1 MRFMNR
7 AYNWV
12 EALIRMQLINKLDK
26 DTRRKIR
33 RFITNPT
40 AMLGFTLLL
49 AFILVA
55 ILAPVLAPPAD
66 PQNPYII
73 PRLGFLT
80 EPQPPSAE
88 AIFGTTEGQ
97 YDIFYAVVW
106 GTRTAFKIGFLV
118 VACTSLIGM
127 TVGAVAGYYC
137 GLTDEILMRV
147 TDVFMS
153 VPFLIAVIVL
163 TTILGKGLDKV
174 IIAMIAFDWMDT
186 ARLLRG
192 NVLQAR
198 EEEYV
203 QAARSLGFNDLRII
217 VAHILP
223 NTTFPV
229 LIQATMRIGTLVV
242 VASGLSF
249 LGLGAPQD
257 YADWGQI
264 ISYSRNWQG
273 LEFWYTIFF
282 PGIGMVLFVLSW
294 NLCGD
299 ALRDIFDPRLN

>member
-1 MRFMNR
+1 MFFIKN
-7 AYNWV
+7 
-12 EALIRMQLINKLDK
+12 LDK
-26 DTRRKIR
+26 DTRRKLKKL
-33 RFITNPT
+33 FTNPT
-40 AMLGFTLLL
+40 ALLGFFLL
-49 AFILVA
+49 AFYITVA
-55 ILAPVLAPPAD
+55 VFAPVLAPPAD
-66 PQNPYII
+66 PDNPYVI
-73 PRLGFLT
+73 PRHGFLT
-80 EPQPPSAE
+80 EPQPPSSE
-88 AIFGTTEGQ
+88 NIFGTTEGQ

-106 GTRTAFKIGFLV
+106 GTRTAFKIGFMV
-118 VACTSLIGM
+118 VFFTTLIGM
-127 TVGAVAGYYC
+127 AIGAVAGYYR
-137 GLTDEILMRV
+137 GMVDEILMRV

-163 TTILGKGLDKV
+163 TTMLGKGLDKV
-174 IIAMIAFDWMDT
+174 IIALIAFDWMDT

-203 QAARSLGFNDLRII
+203 QAARSLGLSDFSII
-217 VAHILP
+217 TVHLLP

-282 PGIGMVLFVLSW
+282 PALGMVLFVLAW
-294 NLCGD
+294 NLIGD
-299 ALRDIFDPRLN
+299 ALRDIFDPRLS

>member
-1 MRFMNR
+1 MFFFKN
-7 AYNWV
+7 
-12 EALIRMQLINKLDK
+12 LDK
-26 DTRRKIR
+26 DTQRKIKKLFR
-33 RFITNPT
+33 NPT
-40 AMLGFTLLL
+40 ALLGFLLL
-49 AFILVA
+49 AVYISVA
-55 ILAPVLAPPAD
+55 VLAPVLAAPVD
-66 PQNPYII
+66 PENPYII
-73 PRLGFLT
+73 PRDGFLT

-88 AIFGTTEGQ
+88 NIFGTTEGQ

-106 GTRTAFKIGFLV
+106 GTRTAFKIGFMV
-118 VACTSLIGM
+118 VFCTTVIGM
-127 TVGAVAGYYC
+127 AVGATAGYYR
-137 GLTDEILMRV
+137 GVVEEILMRI
-147 TDVFMS
+147 TDIFMS
-153 VPFLIAVIVL
+153 MPFLIAVIVL
-163 TTILGKGLDKV
+163 TTMLGKGLDKV
-174 IIAMIAFDWMDT
+174 IIALIAFDWMDT

-203 QAARSLGFNDLRII
+203 QAARALGLSDLRII
-217 VAHILP
+217 VAHVLP

-282 PGIGMVLFVLSW
+282 PAVGMVLFVLSW
-294 NLCGD
+294 NLIGD
-299 ALRDIFDPRLN
+299 ALRDIFDPRLG

>member
-1 MRFMNR
+1 MYIFQN
-7 AYNWV
+7 
-12 EALIRMQLINKLDK
+12 LDK
-26 DTRRKIR
+26 DTRRKVKKL
-33 RFITNPT
+33 FTNPT
-40 AMLGFTLLL
+40 ALLGFALL
-49 AFILVA
+49 AGYILVA
-55 ILAPVLAPPAD
+55 AAAPLLAPPAD
-66 PQNPYII
+66 PLTPYII

-88 AIFGTTEGQ
+88 TIFGTTEGQ

-106 GTRTAFKIGFLV
+106 GTRTAFKIGLLV
-118 VACTSLIGM
+118 VCCTTLIGM
-127 TVGAVAGYYC
+127 FVGAIAGYYR
-137 GLTDEILMRV
+137 GVIDEILMRV

-153 VPFLIAVIVL
+153 IPFLIAVIVL

-174 IIAMIAFDWMDT
+174 IIALIAFDWMDT

-192 NVLQAR
+192 SVLQAR

-203 QAARSLGFNDLRII
+203 QAARSLGLNDFRII
-217 VAHILP
+217 VVHILP
-223 NTTFPV
+223 NVTFPV
-229 LIQATMRIGTLVV
+229 IIQATMRIGTLVV

-282 PGIGMVLFVLSW
+282 PAMGMVFFVLAW
-294 NLCGD
+294 NLIGD
-299 ALRDIFDPRLN
+299 ALRDIFDPHLA

>member
-1 MRFMNR
+1 MTRG
-7 AYNWV
+7 YNSV
-12 EALIRMQLINKLDK
+12 EDRPGMKLFKNLDK
-26 DTRRKIR
+26 DTRRKLKKL
-33 RFITNPT
+33 FTNPT
-40 AMLGFTLLL
+40 AVLGFVLL
-49 AFILVA
+49 AAYILVA
-55 ILAPVLAPPAD
+55 ALAPVLAPPAD
-66 PQNPYII
+66 SQNPYLI

-88 AIFGTTEGQ
+88 TIFGTTEGQ

-118 VACTSLIGM
+118 VFCTTLIGVA
-127 TVGAVAGYYC
+127 VGAMAGYYR
-137 GLTDEILMRV
+137 GVLDEILMRI

-153 VPFLIAVIVL
+153 IPFLIAVIVL

-174 IIAMIAFDWMDT
+174 IIALIAFDWMDT

-203 QAARSLGFNDLRII
+203 QAARSLGLNDLRII
-217 VAHILP
+217 VMHILP

-282 PGIGMVLFVLSW
+282 PALGMVLFVLAW
-294 NLCGD
+294 NLIGD
-299 ALRDIFDPRLN
+299 ALRDIFDPRLS

>member
-1 MRFMNR
+1 MIR
-7 AYNWV
+7 AYNSV
-12 EALIRMQLINKLDK
+12 EDPIVMQFLKILDK
-26 DTRRKIR
+26 DTRRKVKK
-33 RFITNPT
+33 FFKNPT
-40 AMLGFTLLL
+40 AMVGLILLA

-55 ILAPVLAPPAD
+55 ILAPVLAPPVD

-106 GTRTAFKIGFLV
+106 GTRTAFKIGFIV
-118 VACTSLIGM
+118 VFCTTLIGM
-127 TVGAVAGYYC
+127 AVGAAAGYYR
-137 GLTDEILMRV
+137 GVTDEILMRV

-153 VPFLIAVIVL
+153 IPFLIAVIVL
-163 TTILGKGLDKV
+163 TTMLGKGLDKV
-174 IIAMIAFDWMDT
+174 VIAMIAFDWMDT

-203 QAARSLGFNDLRII
+203 QAARSIGLNDLRII
-217 VAHILP
+217 IVHILP

-282 PGIGMVLFVLSW
+282 PGIGMVLFVLAW
-294 NLCGD
+294 NLSGD
-299 ALRDIFDPRLN
+299 ALRDIFDPRLG

>member
-1 MRFMNR
+1 MLSTTR
-7 AYNWV
+7 ASSSV
-12 EALIRMQLINKLDK
+12 EDRIGMQLFKNLDK
-26 DTRRKIR
+26 DTRRKLKKL
-33 RFITNPT
+33 FTNPT
-40 AMLGFTLLL
+40 ALLGCVLL
-49 AFILVA
+49 AFYLLVA
-55 ILAPVLAPPAD
+55 VLAPLLAPPSD

-97 YDIFYAVVW
+97 NDIFYAVVW

-118 VACTSLIGM
+118 VFCTTLIGM
-127 TVGAVAGYYC
+127 AVGAVAGYYR
-137 GLTDEILMRV
+137 GVTDEILMRI

-153 VPFLIAVIVL
+153 IPFLIAVIVL
-163 TTILGKGLDKV
+163 TTLLGKGLNKV
-174 IIAMIAFDWMDT
+174 IIALIAFDWMDT

-203 QAARSLGFNDLRII
+203 QAARALGFSDFRII
-217 VAHILP
+217 VMHILP

-282 PGIGMVLFVLSW
+282 PAFGMVLFVLAW
-294 NLCGD
+294 NLIGD
-299 ALRDIFDPRLN
+299 ALRDIFDPRLG

>member
-1 MRFMNR
+1 
-7 AYNWV
+7 
-12 EALIRMQLINKLDK
+12 MQLYINLDK
-26 DTRRKIR
+26 DTRRRVKKL
-33 RFITNPT
+33 FTNPT
-40 AMLGFTLLL
+40 AVLGFTLL
-49 AFILVA
+49 AVYILVA
-55 ILAPVLAPPAD
+55 ALAPVLAPPAD
-66 PQNPYII
+66 SQNPYII
-73 PRLGFLT
+73 PRLGFMT
-80 EPQPPSAE
+80 EPQPPSAQT
-88 AIFGTTEGQ
+88 IFGTTEGQ

-118 VACTSLIGM
+118 VFCTTLFGVA
-127 TVGAVAGYYC
+127 VGAVAGYYR
-137 GLTDEILMRV
+137 GVVDEILMRV

-153 VPFLIAVIVL
+153 IPFLIAVIVL
-163 TTILGKGLDKV
+163 TTMLGKGLDKV
-174 IIAMIAFDWMDT
+174 IIALIAFDWMDT

-203 QAARSLGFNDLRII
+203 QAARSLGLSDLRII
-217 VAHILP
+217 VMHILP

-282 PGIGMVLFVLSW
+282 PALGMVLFVLAW
-294 NLCGD
+294 NLIGD
-299 ALRDIFDPRLN
+299 ALRDIFDPRLG

>member
-1 MRFMNR
+1 
-7 AYNWV
+7 
-12 EALIRMQLINKLDK
+12 MQPLKKLDK
-26 DTRRKIR
+26 DTRRKVKKL
-33 RFITNPT
+33 FTNPT
-40 AMLGFTLLL
+40 AILGFTLLTV
-49 AFILVA
+49 FILVA
-55 ILAPVLAPPAD
+55 ALAPVLAPPAD
-66 PQNPYII
+66 PQNHYII

-88 AIFGTTEGQ
+88 TIFGTTEGQ

-118 VACTSLIGM
+118 VFCTTLIGVA
-127 TVGAVAGYYC
+127 VGAVAGYYR
-137 GLTDEILMRV
+137 GATDEILMRV

-153 VPFLIAVIVL
+153 IPFLIAVIVL

-174 IIAMIAFDWMDT
+174 IIALIAFDWMDT

-192 NVLQAR
+192 NVLQVR

-203 QAARSLGFNDLRII
+203 QAARSLGLNDFRII
-217 VAHILP
+217 IAHILP

-229 LIQATMRIGTLVV
+229 IIQATMRIGTLVV

-282 PGIGMVLFVLSW
+282 PALGMVLFVLSW
-294 NLCGD
+294 NLIGD
-299 ALRDIFDPRLN
+299 ALRDIFDPRLG

>member
-1 MRFMNR
+1 
-7 AYNWV
+7 
-12 EALIRMQLINKLDK
+12 MQLFENLDK
-26 DTRRKIR
+26 DTRRKLKKL
-33 RFITNPT
+33 FTNPT
-40 AMLGFTLLL
+40 ALLGFVLL
-49 AFILVA
+49 AGFLLVA
-55 ILAPVLAPPAD
+55 AIAPVLAPPAD
-66 PQNPYII
+66 PQSPYII
-73 PRLGFLT
+73 PRHGFLT

-88 AIFGTTEGQ
+88 TVFGTTEGQ

-106 GTRTAFKIGFLV
+106 GTRTAFKIGLLV
-118 VACTSLIGM
+118 VFCTTLIGM
-127 TVGAVAGYYC
+127 VVGGIAGYYR
-137 GLTDEILMRV
+137 GVVDEILMRV

-153 VPFLIAVIVL
+153 IPFLIAVIVL
-163 TTILGKGLDKV
+163 TTMLGKGLDKV
-174 IIAMIAFDWMDT
+174 IIALIAFDWMDT

-203 QAARSLGFNDLRII
+203 QAARSLGFSDLRII
-217 VAHILP
+217 VVHILP

-264 ISYSRNWQG
+264 ISYSRDWQG
-273 LEFWYTIFF
+273 PEFWYTIFF
-282 PGIGMVLFVLSW
+282 PALGMVLFVLAW
-294 NLCGD
+294 NLIGD
-299 ALRDIFDPRLN
+299 ALRDIFDPRLG

>member
-1 MRFMNR
+1 MFLLKNM
-7 AYNWV
+7 
-12 EALIRMQLINKLDK
+12 DK
-26 DTRRKIR
+26 DTRRKLKR
-33 RFITNPT
+33 LFTNPT
-40 AMLGFTLLL
+40 ALIGFFLLVF
-49 AFILVA
+49 FIFVA
-55 ILAPVLAPPAD
+55 VFAPVLAPPAD
-66 PQNPYII
+66 PTNPYII
-73 PRLGFLT
+73 PRHGFLT
-80 EPQPPSAE
+80 EPQPPSTE
-88 AIFGTTEGQ
+88 NIFGTTEGQ

-118 VACTSLIGM
+118 VFCTTLIGM
-127 TVGAVAGYYC
+127 AVGATAGYYR
-137 GLTDEILMRV
+137 GVVDEILMRI
-147 TDVFMS
+147 TDIFMS
-153 VPFLIAVIVL
+153 MPFLIAVIVL
-163 TTILGKGLDKV
+163 TTMLGKGLDKV
-174 IIAMIAFDWMDT
+174 IIALIAFDWMDT

-203 QAARSLGFNDLRII
+203 QAARSLGLSDLRII
-217 VAHILP
+217 VAHVLP

-273 LEFWYTIFF
+273 LKFWYTIFF
-282 PGIGMVLFVLSW
+282 PALGMVLFVLAW
-294 NLCGD
+294 NLIGD
-299 ALRDIFDPRLN
+299 ALRDIFDPRLG

>member
-1 MRFMNR
+1 
-7 AYNWV
+7 
-12 EALIRMQLINKLDK
+12 MQLFKNLDK
-26 DTRRKIR
+26 DTRRRLKKL
-33 RFITNPT
+33 FMNPT
-40 AMLGFTLLL
+40 ALLGCVLL
-49 AFILVA
+49 AFYLLVA
-55 ILAPVLAPPAD
+55 VLAPVLAPPSD

-118 VACTSLIGM
+118 VFCTTLIGM
-127 TVGAVAGYYC
+127 AVGAVAGYYR
-137 GLTDEILMRV
+137 GAADEILMRI

-153 VPFLIAVIVL
+153 IPFLIAVIVL
-163 TTILGKGLDKV
+163 TTLLGKGLNKV
-174 IIAMIAFDWMDT
+174 IIALIAFDWMDT

-203 QAARSLGFNDLRII
+203 QAARALGFSDFRII
-217 VAHILP
+217 VMHILP

-282 PGIGMVLFVLSW
+282 PAFGMVLFVLAW
-294 NLCGD
+294 NLIGD
-299 ALRDIFDPRLN
+299 ALRDIFDPRIG

>member
-1 MRFMNR
+1 
-7 AYNWV
+7 
-12 EALIRMQLINKLDK
+12 MQLFKNLDK
-26 DTRRKIR
+26 DTRRKAKKLC
-33 RFITNPT
+33 TNPT
-40 AMLGFTLLL
+40 AILGFALL
-49 AFILVA
+49 AVYIIVA
-55 ILAPVLAPPAD
+55 ALAPVLAPPTD

-88 AIFGTTEGQ
+88 TIFGTTEGQ

-118 VACTSLIGM
+118 VFCTTLIGVV
-127 TVGAVAGYYC
+127 VGAVAGYYR
-137 GLTDEILMRV
+137 GATDEILMRV

-153 VPFLIAVIVL
+153 IPFLIAVIVL
-163 TTILGKGLDKV
+163 TTLLGKGLDKV
-174 IIAMIAFDWMDT
+174 IIALIAFDWMDT

-203 QAARSLGFNDLRII
+203 QAARALGLNDLRVII
-217 VAHILP
+217 VHILP

-229 LIQATMRIGTLVV
+229 IIQATMRIGTLVV

-282 PGIGMVLFVLSW
+282 PALGMVLFVLAW
-294 NLCGD
+294 NLIGD
-299 ALRDIFDPRLN
+299 ALRDIFDPRLG